1 MRFKNR
7 IRKALS
13 DDSRDES
20 LYERGLDGT
29 AVITAVK
36 RSLVS
41 AGGDE
46 GSSDRIYKYDLRVTV
61 PGRDPY
67 DVSHSETGHG
77 EEGATVPVKVDPDDP
92 ENLLID
98 WDSVHADAAVERQQ
112 VVDANVAAVETM
124 FSPAS
129 LAADDAALEPI
140 EGITLERYAELAAAR
155 MKQGIATEEQQNEWL
170 GAQGVTPEAWT
181 TASEGWGQRM
191 AAKPAIAMQYATLFQ
206 RASA

>member
-7 IRKALS
+7 IRKAFS
-13 DDSRDES
+13 ENSRDET
-20 LYERGLDGT
+20 LHDRGLDGT
-29 AVITAVK
+29 AVITSVK
-36 RSLVS
+36 KSLVS

-46 GSSDRIYKYDLRVTV
+46 GSSDAIYKYELRVTV
-61 PGRDPY
+61 SGRDPY
-67 DVSHSETGHG
+67 DVSHSETGRG
-77 EEGATVPVKVDPDDP
+77 ETGETVPVKVDPDDP

-98 WDSVHADAAVERQQ
+98 WGTARAAAAAERQQ
-112 VVDANVAAVETM
+112 AVDANVAAVETM

-155 MKQGIATEEQQNEWL
+155 MKQGIATEEQQDEWL
-170 GAQGVTPEAWT
+170 ATQGVAPEAWK